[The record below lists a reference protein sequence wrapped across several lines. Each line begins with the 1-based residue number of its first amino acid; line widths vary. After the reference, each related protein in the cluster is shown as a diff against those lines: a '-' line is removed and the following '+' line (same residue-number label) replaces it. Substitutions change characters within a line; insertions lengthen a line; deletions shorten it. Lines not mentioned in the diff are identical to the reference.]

1 MLRFLL
7 AMSILCAMG
16 SAGIGFLNR
25 SKLTLLNK
33 QLADSRAA
41 GDRAQTQIG
50 DFQQKLKQTQDR
62 LTTQEQLTKQE
73 RDTRSSDLE
82 TTQNKLTQ
90 ATEQLAAKDGEN
102 KALTAAL
109 TEAGRNLEQ
118 KQRAEDDRRALVQ
131 RLIHVEDR
139 FNQLSRTSGNQTV
152 PEGSVLSINREA
164 KALTISLGSDVGLQA
179 NSRLMVMRN
188 GEAVAQLRVVSV
200 ETNSCVAEFASASPE
215 NFARVV
221 VGDQVTVAT
230 K

>member
-1 MLRFLL
+1 
-7 AMSILCAMG
+7 MG

-25 SKLTLLNK
+25 SKLILLNK

-73 RDTRSSDLE
+73 RDTRNSDLE
-82 TTQNKLTQ
+82 TTRNKLTQ
-90 ATEQLAAKDGEN
+90 ATEQLAAKDSEN

-131 RLIHVEDR
+131 RLINVEDR
-139 FNQLSRTSGNQTV
+139 FNQLARTSGNQIAS
-152 PEGSVLSINREA
+152 EGSVLSINREA
-164 KALTISLGSDVGLQA
+164 KALTISLGSDVGLQT
-179 NSRLMVMRN
+179 NSRLIVTRN

-200 ETNSCVAEFASASPE
+200 ETNSCVAEFASASPD